1 MRPPIRLLNYSYQT
15 VHFVFFYTY
24 ANEAG
29 ARTDRSYSPTKM
41 LNTRHGVR
49 NFSFVENFSVYFEY
63 VWTFFL
69 DGSVRFKRPP
79 SVSKTLGAKRRGKAA
94 FQKYR
99 VYIYD
104 CGNSLGATFPDKI
117 DLTTNIASSF
127 IGVRNSYDGLRA
139 NDDPNPEQGLM
150 KVTAAHEF
158 FHAIQLGY
166 RLGGPDWSWWLEA
179 SATFMEDEAFDAVN
193 DYRNYLAAWANAP
206 HLPLDTFNG
215 THEYG
220 TVLFCKYLSECFE
233 PEIIQR
239 ICKRKQNET
248 ALGAI
253 DGALRNR
260 KNRLARLNGKDVF
273 SSGFVVSNL
282 VPQDSELGYSEGQK
296 YPTVRISQ
304 VYSVYPVQKTTVLI
318 DHLAA
323 SYILFRPDSENP
335 RTLKLTL
342 ISRGDN
348 KPPIRAAALIK
359 EQENK
364 QVELLRWHLDR
375 KANRYTSQLE
385 VDQFARSGGKSEL
398 VLILA
403 NVSYGREKV
412 NNVPVIFS
420 ADLI

>member
-1 MRPPIRLLNYSYQT
+1 MRPPIRLLNYLYQT
-15 VHFVFFYTY
+15 AHFVFFYTY
-24 ANEAG
+24 ATEAG
-29 ARTDRSYSPTKM
+29 ARTDRSYSLTKM
-41 LNTRHGVR
+41 LNLRHGVR

-69 DGSVRFKRPP
+69 EGSMRFKRPP
-79 SVSKTLGAKRRGKAA
+79 SVSKTR
-94 FQKYR
+94 KYR

-104 CGNSLGATFPDKI
+104 CGDSFGVTFPDEM
-117 DLTTNIASSF
+117 DLITNTASSF

-139 NDDPNPEQGLM
+139 NDDANPEIGLM

-179 SATFMEDEAFDAVN
+179 SATFMEDEVFDAVN

-220 TVLFCKYLSECFE
+220 TVLFCKYLAERFG
-233 PEIIQR
+233 PEVIQC
-239 ICKRKQNET
+239 IWKRRQDET
-248 ALGAI
+248 ALEAI

-273 SSGFVVSNL
+273 GSGFVVSNL
-282 VPQDSELGYSEGQK
+282 IPQDSELGYREGQR
-296 YPTVRISQ
+296 YPVVRISQ
-304 VYSVYPVQKTTVLI
+304 IHSVYPVSQTTVLI

-323 SYILFRPDSENP
+323 SYILFRPGLENP

-342 ISRGDN
+342 RYRGDN
-348 KPPIRAAALIK
+348 KPPIRATVLIK
-359 EQENK
+359 EQESK
-364 QVELLRWHLDR
+364 QVELLRWYLDR
-375 KANRYTSQLE
+375 KENRYTSQLE
-385 VDQFARSGGKSEL
+385 VDQFARNGLRSEV

-403 NVSYGREKV
+403 NVSYGQEQV
-412 NNVPVIFS
+412 NNIPVIFN
-420 ADLI
+420 AALI